1 MQFKHLYKW
10 IFLISLLLL
19 ACQNNSKEGNSIF
32 TKEELRLDDTLLA
45 ENKDPANEL
54 YIIEGKAVIFFIVSK
69 KEMEKLNR
77 ELGSSYR
84 YETDMLFNNF
94 MRQAENFRKIL
105 AKHNIQSE
113 LARNK
118 RFLIKLK
125 NGQTI
130 SFNRI
135 REDQIMG
142 EIITDGKKEPI
153 IEFGMFSNKAL
164 IALIEDYFNVK
175 NIGTIHEPKPI
186 YLPDE
191 ENTQTDSSIIDSNLL
206 TDTISY

>member
-1 MQFKHLYKW
+1 MQIKKIHKW
-10 IFLISLLLL
+10 FYLGSLFILS
-19 ACQNNSKEGNSIF
+19 CHNGNSTF
-32 TKEELRLDDTLLA
+32 TEEELKLNDTVVI

-94 MRQAENFRKIL
+94 MRQAENFRTIL

-142 EIITDGKKEPI
+142 EIITDGTKEPI
-153 IEFGMFSNKAL
+153 IEYGMFSNKEL
-164 IALIEDYFNVK
+164 IALIKDYFNIK
-175 NIGTIHEPKPI
+175 NIEQIKEAKPI
-186 YLPDE
+186 YLGEDKI
-191 ENTQTDSSIIDSNLL
+191 NKIDSSYNQIADS
-206 TDTISY
+206 ISY

>member
-1 MQFKHLYKW
+1 M
-10 IFLISLLLL
+10 ISLLLP

-32 TKEELRLDDTLLA
+32 TKEELKLDDTLLV

-94 MRQAENFRKIL
+94 MRQSENFRKIL

-142 EIITDGKKEPI
+142 EIITDGKKEPV
-153 IEFGMFSNKAL
+153 IEFGMFSNRAL

-191 ENTQTDSSIIDSNLL
+191 ENSQTDSSIINSHLL

>member
-1 MQFKHLYKW
+1 MQIKHLHKW
-10 IFLISLLLL
+10 IYLGSLFMLS
-19 ACQNNSKEGNSIF
+19 CQTGNNNGNSIF
-32 TKEELRLDDTLLA
+32 TKEELKLDDTLVI

-54 YIIEGKAVIFFIVSK
+54 YIIEGKSVIFFIVSK

-142 EIITDGKKEPI
+142 EIITDGTKEPI
-153 IEFGMFSNKAL
+153 IEFGMFSNREL
-164 IALIEDYFNVK
+164 IALIEDYFNIK
-175 NIGTIHEPKPI
+175 DIEQIKEPKPI
-186 YLPDE
+186 FLPDN
-191 ENTQTDSSIIDSNLL
+191 ENNKIDSNYNHLA
-206 TDTISY
+206 DTISY